1 MTEIQK
7 EPFKIPTVDEF
18 NLDRSMDSLYHICLQ
33 YYTTLKLK
41 NHPKINLITAVMDLL
56 IELRKDKSLDEKQA
70 KQAFD
75 DIHSV
80 AYKNIEHIYD
90 YDKEHAPPKP
100 IEVDEVKTE
109 DENSNVMA
117 SSDCCNQA

>member
-1 MTEIQK
+1 MSVIQK

-56 IELRKDKSLDEKQA
+56 IELKKDKTLDEKQA
-70 KQAFD
+70 KQTFD

-90 YDKEHAPPKP
+90 YDKEHEPPKP

-109 DENSNVMA
+109 DENINEMS

>member
-1 MTEIQK
+1 MTEIKK

-56 IELRKDKSLDEKQA
+56 IGLKKDKSLDEKQT

-75 DIHSV
+75 DIHSM
-80 AYKNIEHIYD
+80 AYKHIVHIYD
-90 YDKEHAPPKP
+90 YDKEHEPPKT
-100 IEVDEVKTE
+100 IEIDDVKTE
-109 DENSNVMA
+109 DENINVIET
-117 SSDCCNQA
+117 SDGCNCL

>member
-1 MTEIQK
+1 MAEIQK
-7 EPFKIPTVDEF
+7 KQFKIPTADEF
-18 NLDRSMDSLYHICLQ
+18 NLDRSMDSLYHICIQ

-41 NHPKINLITAVMDLL
+41 NHPLIHLITKVMDLL
-56 IELRKDKSLDEKQA
+56 IELRKDKTLDEKQT

-90 YDKEHAPPKP
+90 YDKEHEPPKP

-109 DENSNVMA
+109 DENINVIET
-117 SSDCCNQA
+117 SDGCNCL